1 MIKYFTRLIMTFSV
15 FVLFHLM
22 FTPAAYAYLD
32 PGTGSYIFQMFIGVL
47 VGGAFV
53 IKLFWNKIISFF
65 KNLFSKKAKNG

>member
-1 MIKYFTRLIMTFSV
+1 
-15 FVLFHLM
+15 M